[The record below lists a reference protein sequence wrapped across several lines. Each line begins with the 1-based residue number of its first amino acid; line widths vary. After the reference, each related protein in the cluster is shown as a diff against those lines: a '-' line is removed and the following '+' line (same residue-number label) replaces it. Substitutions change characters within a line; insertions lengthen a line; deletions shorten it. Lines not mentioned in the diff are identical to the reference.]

1 MTTSPGYPAS
11 SMTGSFPLEDMR
23 TNVESEFDRQLST
36 IRRLGYAQIAGFEHR
51 SLADVAD
58 ALCAEVLARIGPTVA
73 AASPGQAPFVLVI
86 PSGLLPAAM
95 SMPLTSLRGRPGF
108 VSADTADIAAFTPLP
123 GLDIPARALYALLDV
138 RRGEEFCHI
147 APKDALVSI
156 LAAGRSPLTYDE
168 GIALLTHNPGSLEKN
183 KCFSLSG
190 SRCGD
195 KRVPALWIS
204 DRRPKLGWCWD
215 GNPHTWLGSAHV
227 GARC

>member
-1 MTTSPGYPAS
+1 VTTSPVS
-11 SMTGSFPLEDMR
+11 HLTGDCPPED
-23 TNVESEFDRQLST
+23 TTTDVESEFDRQLAT
-36 IRRLGYAQIAGFEHR
+36 IRRLGYAEIAGFGDR
-51 SLADVAD
+51 SLTEAAD
-58 ALCAEVLARIGPTVA
+58 ALRADVLARIGSTA
-73 AASPGQAPFVLVI
+73 AAATSGRAPFVLVV
-86 PSGLLPAAM
+86 PSGLLPAAK

-108 VSADTADIAAFTPLP
+108 ISPDTADIAAFLPLS
-123 GLDIPARALYALLDV
+123 GLDIPARALYAVLDV
-138 RRGEEFCHI
+138 RRGEEFCHV

-156 LAAGRSPLTYDE
+156 RAGGRSPLTYDE

-215 GNPHTWLGSAHV
+215 GNPHTWLGSAHT
-227 GARC
+227 GGRC